1 MSNHVLPCII
11 NQLKIKIMMNVDLL
25 KELYTIFS
33 PSGDTKKMRSFLKRA
48 IKARGG
54 DVVQDKKGN
63 LLVTKGKADT
73 YPCLSA
79 HIDQVRNHTHPKDF
93 QVLQVDNILMGW
105 STKLKQ
111 QCGLGADD
119 KNGVF
124 ICLNALEKYDNIKI
138 AFFVDEEIGCCGSSA
153 VDMSFFDDCRFVI
166 EPDRRD
172 GYDFI
177 SCMSGVEVCSDDFIK
192 ASGFE
197 NFGYKFDEGSVT
209 DVLTLLERGLK
220 ISCLNL
226 SCGYYHPHTDQEVT
240 DIDELENCQNLV
252 FHMIETMT
260 DVYPFEYNDGWGS
273 KNKGYI
279 YGYDSGY
286 NIMDD
291 IVANNPELTFEDIME
306 FKDEFLN
313 KDEKYLRELYEDV
326 RVWYPEEPDEDKED
340 VGDNKSLIDWRLFND

>member
-1 MSNHVLPCII
+1 
-11 NQLKIKIMMNVDLL
+11 MMNVDLL

-33 PSGDTKKMRSFLKRA
+33 PSGDTKKMRRFLKRA
-48 IKARGG
+48 VKARGG
-54 DVVQDKKGN
+54 DVVQDAKGN
-63 LLVTKGKADT
+63 LLVTKGKAET
-73 YPCLSA
+73 YPCLAA

-124 ICLNALEKYDNIKI
+124 ICLNALDKYDNIKI
-138 AFFVDEEIGCCGSSA
+138 AFFVDEEIGCCGSSV

-177 SCMSGVEVCSDDFIK
+177 SCMSGVDVCSDDFIK
-192 ASGFE
+192 ASGFGD
-197 NFGYKFDEGSVT
+197 FGYKFDEGSVT

-252 FHMIETMT
+252 FHMIDTMT
-260 DVYPFEYNDGWGS
+260 DVYPFEYVDMRSWSG
-273 KNKGYI
+273 KNKDY
-279 YGYDSGY
+279 YYEPSTRESEDFD
-286 NIMDD
+286 IMNDLLSEDPTMSFDD
-291 IVANNPELTFEDIME
+291 IMCYSSMFYTKNESDLKKIFDEVAEWYADYREPEDSND
-306 FKDEFLN
+306 KD
-313 KDEKYLRELYEDV
+313 D
-326 RVWYPEEPDEDKED
+326 
-340 VGDNKSLIDWRLFND
+340 DNKSLIDWRIFNN

>member
-1 MSNHVLPCII
+1 
-11 NQLKIKIMMNVDLL
+11 MMNVDLL
-25 KELYTIFS
+25 KSLYQIFS
-33 PSGDTKKMRSFLKRA
+33 PSGETKKMRKYLKRA
-48 IKARGG
+48 ITARGG
-54 DVVQDKKGN
+54 TYVQDKRGN

-73 YPCLSA
+73 YPCLAS

-105 STKLKQ
+105 SAKLKQ

-138 AFFVDEEIGCCGSSA
+138 AFFVDEEIGCCGSSV

-177 SCMSGVEVCSDDFIK
+177 SCMSGSDVCSDDFIK
-192 ASGFE
+192 ASGFGD
-197 NFGYKFDEGSVT
+197 FGYKFDEGSVT
-209 DVLTLLERGLK
+209 DVLTLLERGLN

-252 FHMIETMT
+252 FHMIDTMT
-260 DVYPFEYNDGWGS
+260 DVYPFEYSDVWSG
-273 KNKGYI
+273 KNKDYF
-279 YGYDSGY
+279 YGYDSDY
-286 NIMDD
+286 DIMDD
-291 IVANNPELTFEDIME
+291 IVANSPELTFDDIME

-313 KDEKYLRELYEDV
+313 KNEEYLRELYDEVRAWYTEED
-326 RVWYPEEPDEDKED
+326 YS
-340 VGDNKSLIDWRLFND
+340 DNSNSLIDWRLFND

>member
-1 MSNHVLPCII
+1 
-11 NQLKIKIMMNVDLL
+11 MMNVDLL
-25 KELYTIFS
+25 KELYSIFS
-33 PSGDTKKMRSFLKRA
+33 PSGDTKKMRRFLKRA
-48 IKARGG
+48 VKARGG
-54 DVVQDKKGN
+54 DVVQDKNGN

-73 YPCLSA
+73 YPCLAA

-105 STKLKQ
+105 SAKLKQ

-153 VDMSFFDDCRFVI
+153 VDMSFFDGCRFVI

-177 SCMSGVEVCSDDFIK
+177 SCMSGVDVCSDDFIK

-197 NFGYKFDEGSVT
+197 DFGYKFDEGSVT
-209 DVLTLLERGLK
+209 DVLTLLDRGLK

-252 FHMIETMT
+252 FHMIDTMT
-260 DVYPFEYNDGWGS
+260 DVYPFEYNDGWRI
-273 KNKGYI
+273 KNKDYSYNYDI
-279 YGYDSGY
+279 DYYTMEDIVVNSPEMTFDDIMDVKDAFLCKDEESLRALYDEVRELYGYD
-286 NIMDD
+286 
-291 IVANNPELTFEDIME
+291 
-306 FKDEFLN
+306 
-313 KDEKYLRELYEDV
+313 
-326 RVWYPEEPDEDKED
+326 DEDD
-340 VGDNKSLIDWRLFND
+340 TAGDNKSLIDWRIFNN

>member
-1 MSNHVLPCII
+1 
-11 NQLKIKIMMNVDLL
+11 MNVDLL

>member
-1 MSNHVLPCII
+1 
-11 NQLKIKIMMNVDLL
+11 MMNVDLL

-33 PSGDTKKMRSFLKRA
+33 PSGETKKMRRFLKKA
-48 IKARGG
+48 VKARGG
-54 DVVQDKKGN
+54 VFFQDKKGN
-63 LLVTKGKADT
+63 ILVTKGKADT
-73 YPCLSA
+73 YPCLAA

-138 AFFVDEEIGCCGSSA
+138 AFFVDEEIGCCGSSV

-166 EPDRRD
+166 EPDRRE
-172 GYDFI
+172 GHDFI
-177 SCMSGVEVCSDDFIK
+177 WCMSGVDVCSEDFIK

-197 NFGYKFDEGSVT
+197 DFGYKFDEGSVT

-220 ISCLNL
+220 VSCLNL

-252 FHMIETMT
+252 FHMIDTMT
-260 DVYPFEYNDGWGS
+260 DVYPFEFNDRWNS
-273 KNKGYI
+273 KNKDYC
-279 YGYDSGY
+279 YSAYDDDY
-286 NIMDD
+286 YVMED
-291 IVANNPELTFEDIME
+291 IVTNNPDYSFSEILC
-306 FKDEFLN
+306 FKDEFHN
-313 KDEKYLRELYEDV
+313 KDEEYLRELYEDV
-326 RVWYPEEPDEDKED
+326 RAWYPEEPDEDEEGD
-340 VGDNKSLIDWRLFND
+340 EDNKKLVDWRLFNN

>member
-1 MSNHVLPCII
+1 
-11 NQLKIKIMMNVDLL
+11 MMNVDLL

-33 PSGDTKKMRSFLKRA
+33 PSGDTKKMRRFLKRA

-73 YPCLSA
+73 YPCLAA

-138 AFFVDEEIGCCGSSA
+138 AFFVDEEVGCCGSEA

-166 EPDRRD
+166 EPDRRE
-172 GYDFI
+172 GHDFI
-177 SCMSGVEVCSDDFIK
+177 SCMSGVDVCSDDFVN
-192 ASGFE
+192 ASGFGD
-197 NFGYKFDEGSVT
+197 FGYKFDEGSVT

-226 SCGYYHPHTDQEVT
+226 SCGYYNPHTDQEVT
-240 DIDELENCQNLV
+240 DIYELENCQNLV
-252 FHMIETMT
+252 FHMVDTMT
-260 DVYPFEYNDGWGS
+260 DVYLFEYNDVWGS
-273 KNKGYI
+273 KSQDYSYDYDRDYYI
-279 YGYDSGY
+279 
-286 NIMDD
+286 MED
-291 IVANNPELTFEDIME
+291 IVVNNPELTFDDIME
-306 FKDEFLN
+306 FKDEFLC
-313 KDEKYLRELYEDV
+313 KGEKSLRRLYDEVRELYGYD
-326 RVWYPEEPDEDKED
+326 DEDKTA
-340 VGDNKSLIDWRLFND
+340 GGNKGLIDWHLFND

>member
-1 MSNHVLPCII
+1 
-11 NQLKIKIMMNVDLL
+11 MMNVDLL
-25 KELYTIFS
+25 NELYNIYS
-33 PSGDTKKMRSFLKRA
+33 PSGETKKMRRFLKRA

-63 LLVTKGKADT
+63 LLVTKGKANT
-73 YPCLSA
+73 YPCLAA

-177 SCMSGVEVCSDDFIK
+177 SCMSGVDVCSDDFIK
-192 ASGFE
+192 ASGFGD
-197 NFGYKFDEGSVT
+197 FGYKFDEGSVT

-240 DIDELENCQNLV
+240 NIDELENCQNLV

-260 DVYPFEYNDGWGS
+260 DVYPFEYSDGWGS

-279 YGYDSGY
+279 YGYDSDY
-286 NIMDD
+286 DIMDD

-326 RVWYPEEPDEDKED
+326 RVWYPEEPDEDETAD
-340 VGDNKSLIDWRLFND
+340 SNKKTVDWRLFND

>member
-1 MSNHVLPCII
+1 
-11 NQLKIKIMMNVDLL
+11 MMNVDLL
-25 KELYTIFS
+25 KELYTIYS
-33 PSGDTKKMRSFLKRA
+33 PSGDTKKMRRFLKRA
-48 IKARGG
+48 VKARGG
-54 DVVQDKKGN
+54 VFVQDKKGN

-73 YPCLSA
+73 YPCLAA

-166 EPDRRD
+166 EPDRRE
-172 GYDFI
+172 GHDFI
-177 SCMSGVEVCSDDFIK
+177 SSMSGVDVCSNDFVN
-192 ASGFE
+192 ASGFGD
-197 NFGYKFDEGSVT
+197 FGYKFDEGSVT

-226 SCGYYHPHTDQEVT
+226 SCGYYHPHTGQEVT

-252 FHMIETMT
+252 FHMIDTMT

-273 KNKGYI
+273 NNKGYI
-279 YGYDSGY
+279 YGYDSDY
-286 NIMDD
+286 DIMDD

-313 KDEKYLRELYEDV
+313 KDEKYLRELYKDV

-340 VGDNKSLIDWRLFND
+340 VGDNKSLIDWSFFNN

>member
-1 MSNHVLPCII
+1 
-11 NQLKIKIMMNVDLL
+11 MMNVDLL
-25 KELYTIFS
+25 KELYSIFS
-33 PSGDTKKMRSFLKRA
+33 PSGDTKKMRRFLKRA

-73 YPCLSA
+73 YPCLAA

-153 VDMSFFDDCRFVI
+153 VDMSFFDGCRFVI
-166 EPDRRD
+166 EPDRRE
-172 GYDFI
+172 GHDFI
-177 SCMSGVEVCSDDFIK
+177 WCMSGVDVCSEDFIK
-192 ASGFE
+192 ASCFE
-197 NFGYKFDEGSVT
+197 KFGYKFDEGSVT
-209 DVLTLLERGLK
+209 DVLTLLERGLN

-252 FHMIETMT
+252 FHMIDTMT
-260 DVYPFEYNDGWGS
+260 DVYPFEYNDGWS
-273 KNKGYI
+273 IKNKDYS
-279 YGYDSGY
+279 YNYDRDYYTMEDIVVNSPE
-286 NIMDD
+286 MTFDD
-291 IVANNPELTFEDIME
+291 IMYL
-306 FKDEFLN
+306 KDEFFC
-313 KDEKYLRELYEDV
+313 KDEKSLRELYDEV
-326 RVWYPEEPDEDKED
+326 RELYGYGDEDD
-340 VGDNKSLIDWRLFND
+340 TAGDNKSLIDWRIFNN

>member
-1 MSNHVLPCII
+1 
-11 NQLKIKIMMNVDLL
+11 MMNVDLL
-25 KELYTIFS
+25 KELYSIFS
-33 PSGDTKKMRSFLKRA
+33 PSGDTKKMRRFLKKA

-73 YPCLSA
+73 YPCLAA
-79 HIDQVRNHTHPKDF
+79 HIDQVRYHTHPKDF

-138 AFFVDEEIGCCGSSA
+138 AFFVDEEVGCCGSSV
-153 VDMSFFDDCRFVI
+153 VDMSFFDGCRFVI

-177 SCMSGVEVCSDDFIK
+177 SCMSGVDVCSDDFIK
-192 ASGFE
+192 ASGFGD
-197 NFGYKFDEGSVT
+197 FGYKFDEGSVT

-252 FHMIETMT
+252 FHMIDTMT
-260 DVYPFEYNDGWGS
+260 DVYPFEYNDGWS
-273 KNKGYI
+273 IKNKDYSYN
-279 YGYDSGY
+279 YGRDYFTMEDIVVNSPEMTFDD
-286 NIMDD
+286 IMD
-291 IVANNPELTFEDIME
+291 L
-306 FKDEFLN
+306 KDEFIC
-313 KDEKYLRELYEDV
+313 KDEKSLRELYDEV
-326 RVWYPEEPDEDKED
+326 RELYGYGDEDD
-340 VGDNKSLIDWRLFND
+340 TAGDNKSLIDWRLFND

>member
-1 MSNHVLPCII
+1 
-11 NQLKIKIMMNVDLL
+11 MNVDLL

-33 PSGDTKKMRSFLKRA
+33 PSGETKKMRRFLKRA

-73 YPCLSA
+73 YPCLAA

-93 QVLQVDNILMGW
+93 QVVQVDNILMGW

-138 AFFVDEEIGCCGSSA
+138 AFFVDEEIGCQGSDA

-166 EPDRRD
+166 EPDRRE
-172 GYDFI
+172 GHDFI
-177 SCMSGVEVCSDDFIK
+177 WCMSGVDVCSEDFIK

-197 NFGYKFDEGSVT
+197 KFGYKFDEGSVT
-209 DVLTLLERGLK
+209 DVLTLLDRGLK

-252 FHMIETMT
+252 FHMIDTMT

-279 YGYDSGY
+279 YGYDSDY
-286 NIMDD
+286 DIMDD
-291 IVANNPELTFEDIME
+291 IVSNNPDFSFHDVLY
-306 FKDEFLN
+306 FKDEFHN
-313 KDEKYLRELYEDV
+313 KDEEYLRELYEEV
-326 RVWYPEEPDEDKED
+326 RTWYPEDPDEDEEDDEYNKEL
-340 VGDNKSLIDWRLFND
+340 VDWRLFNN

>member
-1 MSNHVLPCII
+1 
-11 NQLKIKIMMNVDLL
+11 MMNVDLL

-33 PSGDTKKMRSFLKRA
+33 PSGDTKKMRRFLKRA
-48 IKARGG
+48 VKARGG
-54 DVVQDKKGN
+54 DAVQDKKGN

-73 YPCLSA
+73 YPCLAA

-138 AFFVDEEIGCCGSSA
+138 AFFVDEEIGCCGSSV

-166 EPDRRD
+166 EPDRRE
-172 GYDFI
+172 GHDFI
-177 SCMSGVEVCSDDFIK
+177 SCMSGVDVCSEDFIK

-197 NFGYKFDEGSVT
+197 DFGYKFDEGSVT

-226 SCGYYHPHTDQEVT
+226 SCGYYNPHTDQEVT
-240 DIDELENCQNLV
+240 DIDELENCQNIV
-252 FHMIETMT
+252 FYMVDTMT
-260 DVYPFEYNDGWGS
+260 DVYPFEYNDVWGS
-273 KNKGYI
+273 KIQDYS
-279 YGYDSGY
+279 YDY
-286 NIMDD
+286 DRDYDIMDD
-291 IVANNPELTFEDIME
+291 IISNNPEFSFEDVLY
-306 FKDEFLN
+306 FKDTFLN
-313 KDEKYLRELYEDV
+313 KDEKKLRELYDDV
-326 RVWYPEEPDEDKED
+326 RIWYPEEPDEDKENVD
-340 VGDNKSLIDWRLFND
+340 GNKSLIDWHLFND

>member
-1 MSNHVLPCII
+1 
-11 NQLKIKIMMNVDLL
+11 MMNVDLL
-25 KELYTIFS
+25 KDLYSIFS
-33 PSGDTKKMRSFLKRA
+33 PSGDTKKMRRFLKRA
-48 IKARGG
+48 VKARGG
-54 DVVQDKKGN
+54 DVVQDTKGN

-73 YPCLSA
+73 YPCLAA

-138 AFFVDEEIGCCGSSA
+138 AFFVDEEIGCCGSSV

-177 SCMSGVEVCSDDFIK
+177 SCMSGVDVCSDDFTK
-192 ASGFE
+192 ASGFGD
-197 NFGYKFDEGSVT
+197 FGYKFDEGSVT

-252 FHMIETMT
+252 FHMIDTMT

-273 KNKGYI
+273 NNKGYI
-279 YGYDSGY
+279 YGYDSDY
-286 NIMDD
+286 DIMED

-326 RVWYPEEPDEDKED
+326 RAWYPVEPDEDKAD
-340 VGDNKSLIDWRLFND
+340 SDNKSLIDWRLFND

>member
-1 MSNHVLPCII
+1 
-11 NQLKIKIMMNVDLL
+11 MMNVDLL

-33 PSGDTKKMRSFLKRA
+33 PSGDTKKMRRFLKRA

-73 YPCLSA
+73 YPCLAA

-252 FHMIETMT
+252 FHMIDTMT
-260 DVYPFEYNDGWGS
+260 DVYPFEYNDGWDS
-273 KNKGYI
+273 KGKDCF
-279 YGYDSGY
+279 YGYDSDY
-286 NIMDD
+286 DIMDD
-291 IVANNPELTFEDIME
+291 IVSNNPEFTFEDIME

-326 RVWYPEEPDEDKED
+326 RVWYPEEPYEDKED
-340 VGDNKSLIDWRLFND
+340 VGDNKSLINWRL

>member
-1 MSNHVLPCII
+1 
-11 NQLKIKIMMNVDLL
+11 MMNVDLL
-25 KELYTIFS
+25 KELYSIFS
-33 PSGDTKKMRSFLKRA
+33 PSGDTKKMRRFLKKA

-54 DVVQDKKGN
+54 DVVQDEKGN
-63 LLVTKGKADT
+63 LLVTKGDSDT
-73 YPCLSA
+73 YPCLAA

-138 AFFVDEEIGCCGSSA
+138 AFFVDEEIGCCGSSV

-166 EPDRRD
+166 EPDRRE
-172 GYDFI
+172 GHDFI
-177 SCMSGVEVCSDDFIK
+177 ASMSGVDVCSDDFIK

-197 NFGYKFDEGSVT
+197 DFGYKFDEGSVT
-209 DVLTLLERGLK
+209 DVLTLLDRGLE

-252 FHMIETMT
+252 FHMIDTMT
-260 DVYPFEYNDGWGS
+260 DVYPFEYSEVWSG
-273 KNKGYI
+273 KNKDCF
-279 YGYDSGY
+279 YGYDQDY
-286 NIMDD
+286 DVMED
-291 IVANNPELTFEDIME
+291 IVVNNPELTFEDIME
-306 FKDEFLN
+306 FKDEFLD
-313 KDEKYLRELYEDV
+313 KDEEYLKELYEEV
-326 RVWYPEEPDEDKED
+326 RAWYPEEPNEDKTD
-340 VGDNKSLIDWRLFND
+340 SDNKALIDWRLFNN